1 MTFGFF
7 HLPREVRDRIY
18 SNLRSVGSFSLELFE
33 FDDAE
38 TIKAAIDVKPSTLH
52 LLVSKRFKS
61 EYVAVVISGA
71 TLAFGPT
78 PAIHPRK
85 IPVLAKLILDNVKKC
100 KVDLFIPYKAHKVQ
114 KEAQLNTICDPD
126 VFLDLPFEDEER
138 IGKFLNYE
146 DDSDEEGKDAEG
158 LSNSE
163 IEWEDAAKVL
173 DFSDGEDEL
182 KDLDEEQNTLI
193 PDWIFRLLFKLRALQ
208 SVELVVTSGEPM
220 PTCQAVSPADSLQL
234 MAAEMKD
241 LLRVPFLSKLEARRV
256 VVEDYGFYD
265 TKFAGVQRC
274 GIWTLESGW
283 KSPEEVGM
291 IEGREL
297 ELVTNECPGWS
308 CGDPTCLGVGNKHPY
323 PRKWVKTPQELSLF
337 RAKEVGDKGPQAI
350 LCTLCRLFCIEIPL
364 NLVNTPPTMADEVY
378 DGAIGI
384 DLGTTY
390 SCVANYE
397 GAGVEI
403 IANEQGS
410 FTTPSFVSFTAEERL
425 IGEAAKNNAAMNP
438 VNTVFDVKRLIGRRF
453 DDPTVKKD
461 IESWPFKVVDDDN
474 NPKVQVEY
482 LGETKTF
489 SPQEISAMVLGK
501 MKEVAETKL
510 GKKVSKAVITVPAYF
525 NDNQRQATKD
535 AGAIAGLNVLRIINE
550 PTAAAIAYGLGSGK
564 SDKERNVLIYD
575 LGGGTF
581 DVSLLHIQGGVFT
594 VKATA
599 GDTHLGG
606 QDFDTNLLE
615 HFKKEFQRKTK
626 KDISNDPRALRRLRT
641 ACERAKRTLSNG
653 TQTTVE
659 IDSLF
664 DGEDFNANITRARF
678 EDINSKAFNG
688 TLQPVE
694 QVLKDASI
702 EKSKVDEIV
711 LVGGST
717 RIPKIQKLL
726 SDFFN
731 GKKLEKSINP
741 DEAVAYGAAVQ
752 AGILSGKAT
761 SADTADML
769 LLDVVPLSL
778 GVAMEGNIFA
788 PVVPR
793 GQTVPKP
800 SLPLRTTN
808 RLSNSQS
815 FKANVLIART
825 TRVWVRL
832 PLMQRSR
839 TSADHD
845 CFSRRVHCKLSPIPP
860 MRAGEAVLEVVF
872 EVDVNGI
879 LKVTATEKSSGRSAN
894 ITISNSVGKLGAA
907 EIEKMVEDAA
917 KFKTSDEA
925 FSKKFESRQQLES
938 YISRVEEIVSDPTMS
953 MKLKRGQKEKIEG
966 ALSEAMAQLE
976 VEDASSDDLKKKEL
990 ALKRVVTKAM
1000 STR

>member
-1 MTFGFF
+1 
-7 HLPREVRDRIY
+7 
-18 SNLRSVGSFSLELFE
+18 
-33 FDDAE
+33 
-38 TIKAAIDVKPSTLH
+38 
-52 LLVSKRFKS
+52 
-61 EYVAVVISGA
+61 
-71 TLAFGPT
+71 
-78 PAIHPRK
+78 
-85 IPVLAKLILDNVKKC
+85 
-100 KVDLFIPYKAHKVQ
+100 
-114 KEAQLNTICDPD
+114 
-126 VFLDLPFEDEER
+126 
-138 IGKFLNYE
+138 
-146 DDSDEEGKDAEG
+146 
-158 LSNSE
+158 
-163 IEWEDAAKVL
+163 
-173 DFSDGEDEL
+173 
-182 KDLDEEQNTLI
+182 
-193 PDWIFRLLFKLRALQ
+193 
-208 SVELVVTSGEPM
+208 
-220 PTCQAVSPADSLQL
+220 
-234 MAAEMKD
+234 
-241 LLRVPFLSKLEARRV
+241 
-256 VVEDYGFYD
+256 
-265 TKFAGVQRC
+265 
-274 GIWTLESGW
+274 
-283 KSPEEVGM
+283 
-291 IEGREL
+291 
-297 ELVTNECPGWS
+297 
-308 CGDPTCLGVGNKHPY
+308 
-323 PRKWVKTPQELSLF
+323 
-337 RAKEVGDKGPQAI
+337 
-350 LCTLCRLFCIEIPL
+350 
-364 NLVNTPPTMADEVY
+364 MADEVY

-564 SDKERNVLIYD
+564 SEKERNVLIYD

-599 GDTHLGG
+599 GDTHLGAHYRRESHKHNCK
-606 QDFDTNLLE
+606 TNP
-615 HFKKEFQRKTK
+615 KQ

-793 GQTVPKP
+793 GQTVPTIK
-800 SLPLRTTN
+800 
-808 RLSNSQS
+808 
-815 FKANVLIART
+815 K
-825 TRVWVRL
+825 
-832 PLMQRSR
+832 
-839 TSADHD
+839 
-845 CFSRRVHCKLSPIPP
+845 RRVFPISLFLS
-860 MRAGEAVLEVVF
+860 F
-872 EVDVNGI
+872 E
-879 LKVTATEKSSGRSAN
+879 
-894 ITISNSVGKLGAA
+894 
-907 EIEKMVEDAA
+907 
-917 KFKTSDEA
+917 
-925 FSKKFESRQQLES
+925 
-938 YISRVEEIVSDPTMS
+938 YPT
-953 MKLKRGQKEKIEG
+953 GNTTG
-966 ALSEAMAQLE
+966 P
-976 VEDASSDDLKKKEL
+976 
-990 ALKRVVTKAM
+990 
-1000 STR
+1000 

>member
-1 MTFGFF
+1 
-7 HLPREVRDRIY
+7 
-18 SNLRSVGSFSLELFE
+18 
-33 FDDAE
+33 
-38 TIKAAIDVKPSTLH
+38 
-52 LLVSKRFKS
+52 
-61 EYVAVVISGA
+61 
-71 TLAFGPT
+71 
-78 PAIHPRK
+78 
-85 IPVLAKLILDNVKKC
+85 
-100 KVDLFIPYKAHKVQ
+100 
-114 KEAQLNTICDPD
+114 
-126 VFLDLPFEDEER
+126 
-138 IGKFLNYE
+138 
-146 DDSDEEGKDAEG
+146 
-158 LSNSE
+158 
-163 IEWEDAAKVL
+163 
-173 DFSDGEDEL
+173 
-182 KDLDEEQNTLI
+182 
-193 PDWIFRLLFKLRALQ
+193 
-208 SVELVVTSGEPM
+208 
-220 PTCQAVSPADSLQL
+220 
-234 MAAEMKD
+234 
-241 LLRVPFLSKLEARRV
+241 
-256 VVEDYGFYD
+256 
-265 TKFAGVQRC
+265 
-274 GIWTLESGW
+274 
-283 KSPEEVGM
+283 
-291 IEGREL
+291 
-297 ELVTNECPGWS
+297 
-308 CGDPTCLGVGNKHPY
+308 
-323 PRKWVKTPQELSLF
+323 
-337 RAKEVGDKGPQAI
+337 
-350 LCTLCRLFCIEIPL
+350 
-364 NLVNTPPTMADEVY
+364 MADEIY

-410 FTTPSFVSFTAEERL
+410 FTTPSFVSFTSEERL
-425 IGEAAKNNAAMNP
+425 IGEAAKNQAAMNP
-438 VNTVFDVKRLIGRRF
+438 ENTVFDAKRLIGRRF

-461 IESWPFKVVDDDN
+461 IESWPFKVIDDDN
-474 NPKVQVEY
+474 SPKIQVDY
-482 LGETKTF
+482 LGETKVF

-510 GKKVSKAVITVPAYF
+510 GKKVQKAVITVPAYF

-535 AGAIAGLNVLRIINE
+535 AGAISGLNVLRIINE
-550 PTAAAIAYGLGSGK
+550 PTAAAIAYGLGAGK
-564 SDKERNVLIYD
+564 SDKERNVMIYD

-626 KDISNDPRALRRLRT
+626 KDISGDARALRRLRT

-653 TQTTVE
+653 TQTTIE

-664 DGEDFNANITRARF
+664 DGEDLNANITRARF
-678 EDINSKAFNG
+678 EEINGKAFNG
-688 TLQPVE
+688 TMQPVE
-694 QVLKDASI
+694 QVLKDAGI
-702 EKSKVDEIV
+702 ERSKVDEIV

-717 RIPKIQKLL
+717 RIPRIQKLL

-793 GQTVPKP
+793 GQTVPTIKQTVQFP
-800 SLPLRTTN
+800 VFQGERVNCEDNTSLGEFTL
-808 RLSNSQS
+808 
-815 FKANVLIART
+815 A
-825 TRVWVRL
+825 
-832 PLMQRSR
+832 
-839 TSADHD
+839 
-845 CFSRRVHCKLSPIPP
+845 PIPP
-860 MRAGEAVLEVVF
+860 MKAGDAVLEVVF

-879 LKVTATEKSSGRSAN
+879 LKVTATEKTSGRSAN
-894 ITISNSVGKLGAA
+894 ITISNSVGKLSSG

-917 KFKTSDEA
+917 KFKSTDEA
-925 FSKKFESRQQLES
+925 FTKKFEARQQLES

-953 MKLKRGQKEKIEG
+953 MKLKRGQKEKIES
-966 ALSEAMAQLE
+966 ALSDAMAQLE
-976 VEDASSDDLKKKEL
+976 IEDAGSDDLRKKEL
-990 ALKRVVTKAM
+990 ALKRVVTKASTIAYYMAEQLLTTIQAM